1 MKKNRKLYP
10 KKTRR
15 KESKRGT
22 RYMNLEK
29 ELEVADQA
37 ISEGSSNLQAHINAK
52 CIDTKNLQADNHM
65 IQMGIQ
71 RKCKL
76 SQEIFELIKK
86 KKAKIMSSK

>member
-37 ISEGSSNLQAHINAK
+37 ISEGSSNLQAI
-52 CIDTKNLQADNHM
+52 
-65 IQMGIQ
+65 
-71 RKCKL
+71 
-76 SQEIFELIKK
+76 
-86 KKAKIMSSK
+86 